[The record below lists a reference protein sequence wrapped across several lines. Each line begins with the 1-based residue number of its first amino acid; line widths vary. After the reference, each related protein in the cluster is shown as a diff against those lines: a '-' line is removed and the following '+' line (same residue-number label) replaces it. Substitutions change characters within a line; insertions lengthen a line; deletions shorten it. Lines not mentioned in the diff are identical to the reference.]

1 MEIHTGPLCGGTQK
15 RKGGCMKD
23 HNFVPFNSFAQIRN
37 DPVLEYLGPLWGRYS
52 EMFAPDNEAWSKHVN
67 TELEGFL
74 GISFR
79 NHGPKGDYTVARF
92 LLPTGCIQEVH
103 IAQGETA
110 LEAFHRWQKSCRDA
124 HAAGEHY
131 CMDPN
136 CECHSLLVL
145 SGQSL

>member
-1 MEIHTGPLCGGTQK
+1 MT
-15 RKGGCMKD
+15 D
-23 HNFVPFNSFAQIRN
+23 HNFVPFNEFAQIHN
-37 DPVLEYLGPLWGRYS
+37 DPAPEGVATWGRMGCA
-52 EMFAPDNEAWSKHVN
+52 EMFAPEEEEEV
-67 TELEGFL
+67 LEGFL
-74 GISFR
+74 GYGFFR
-79 NHGPKGDYTVARF
+79 HFTKDIVLRCDDTKVARF
-92 LLPTGCIQEVH
+92 LLPTGYIQEVH